1 MKSCKPRTG
10 LQLPMT
16 LPSIDR
22 LYPYLG
28 GAREGNSN
36 T

>member
-10 LQLPMT
+10 LQLPQA

-28 GAREGNSN
+28 GTGESN
-36 T
+36 PNT